1 MKFRSHQIRLCIFF
15 TFEIVFW
22 IRIIM
27 NYTLL
32 VEFEIT
38 HIQKYPR
45 RICRSA
51 ILKYGRIDNRNWNR
65 RIIFIVLFYRPLYE
79 EFNPR
84 REKNKN
90 SERSWWASIP
100 RKISRVSKS
109 NWRSTRW
116 AGVLASKNL
125 LLHSSRGRTSTFYF
139 ITASPSL
146 ILHNVADP
154 DLFQIRLP
162 LDSAR
167 RRSLP
172 SCQIQILHYIMIYR
186 YIRRPNFCHIVRSNW
201 LDWMKRRRNENW
213 N

>member
-51 ILKYGRIDNRNWNR
+51 ILKYGRIHNRNWNR

-125 LLHSSRGRTSTFYF
+125 LLHSSRGRTFGQPF
-139 ITASPSL
+139 IL
-146 ILHNVADP
+146 L
-154 DLFQIRLP
+154 QP
-162 LDSAR
+162 L
-167 RRSLP
+167 LP
-172 SCQIQILHYIMIYR
+172 S
-186 YIRRPNFCHIVRSNW
+186 FCTMLRIPIFSKSVCPSTR
-201 LDWMKRRRNENW
+201 LDVDLCLRAKFKSCII
-213 N
+213 